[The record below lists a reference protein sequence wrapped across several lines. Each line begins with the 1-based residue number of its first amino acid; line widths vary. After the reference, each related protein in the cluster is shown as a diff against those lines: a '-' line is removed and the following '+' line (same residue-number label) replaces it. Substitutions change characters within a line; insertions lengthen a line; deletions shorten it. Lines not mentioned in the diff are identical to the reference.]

1 MISKNLKVARRY
13 AKAFLSLAQE
23 HQFLERAYE
32 DMKLVH
38 QVFEAEKELKIL
50 MKSPIVREGK
60 KQKILL
66 RIFEQKIHPLMM
78 KYLLIIAR
86 KGRASL
92 LEGIAHE
99 FQVVYKEHLNIELV
113 TVITA
118 VPLQEPLTERVMQ
131 VARTLTSRT
140 IEFHQ
145 QVDPSLIGGF
155 ILRLGHTQYDA
166 SVKRKLAELKKNFE
180 IS

>member
-1 MISKNLKVARRY
+1 MRSRNLKVARRY
-13 AKAFLSLAQE
+13 AKAFLSLAE
-23 HQFLERAYE
+23 ENHFLQQAYD

-38 QVFEAEKELKIL
+38 QVFESQKELKIL

-60 KQKILL
+60 KSKILQ
-66 RIFEQKIHPLMM
+66 RIFENKVHPLMM

-86 KGRASL
+86 KGRAAL

-99 FQVVYKEHLNIELV
+99 FQVVYKDHLGIELV
-113 TVITA
+113 KVITA
-118 VPLQEPLTERVMQ
+118 VPLQEPLQGRILQ
-131 VARTLTSRT
+131 VAQGLTSRQ

-145 QVDPSLIGGF
+145 QVDASLIGGF
-155 ILRLGHTQYDA
+155 ILQLGHTQYDA

-180 IS
+180 IL